1 MENIRVLV
9 LLLFSMQLSFAQAI
23 YQDIQSDRLDE
34 TRELKIQLPR
44 NYDPEAKREYPLIL
58 VFDGDYLFEPVAGN
72 IDYQSYWED
81 IPDCIVVGVKQG
93 AKRENDFRYDEDSYF
108 PAQDSAAFYE
118 FIAAELLPFMENN
131 YNISSFKIIVGHDL
145 SANFLNYYL
154 FKDSPLFR
162 AYIVLSPDFA
172 PEMINRLSQRLSIV
186 TKEIFYYL
194 ATGDADISALR
205 TDVLEANTALGAISN
220 SKFHYKFDDFDDANH
235 YSLVGRG
242 IPRALNQIFSL
253 FKPISAK
260 EYNEKLITFELGPFE
275 YLVKKYED
283 IEYFYGFEKKLIE
296 NDIRAVAAAA
306 ELKDDLDALE
316 NLSKLVKKEFSDSML
331 SAYYLGLYQEK
342 AGNLKR
348 ALQRYQSGLLLEP
361 SQFIDKDILLEK
373 MYTLKEELKK

>member
-93 AKRENDFRYDEDSYF
+93 AKRENDLRYDEDSYF

-186 TKEIFYYL
+186 TKETFYYL
-194 ATGDADISALR
+194 A
-205 TDVLEANTALGAISN
+205 
-220 SKFHYKFDDFDDANH
+220 
-235 YSLVGRG
+235 
-242 IPRALNQIFSL
+242 
-253 FKPISAK
+253 
-260 EYNEKLITFELGPFE
+260 
-275 YLVKKYED
+275 
-283 IEYFYGFEKKLIE
+283 
-296 NDIRAVAAAA
+296 
-306 ELKDDLDALE
+306 
-316 NLSKLVKKEFSDSML
+316 
-331 SAYYLGLYQEK
+331 
-342 AGNLKR
+342 
-348 ALQRYQSGLLLEP
+348 
-361 SQFIDKDILLEK
+361 
-373 MYTLKEELKK
+373 

>member
-162 AYIVLSPDFA
+162 AYIALSPDFA

-186 TKEIFYYL
+186 TKETFYYL

-205 TDVLEANTALGAISN
+205 SGILEANTALSAISN

-283 IEYFYGFEKKLIE
+283 IEY
-296 NDIRAVAAAA
+296 
-306 ELKDDLDALE
+306 
-316 NLSKLVKKEFSDSML
+316 
-331 SAYYLGLYQEK
+331 
-342 AGNLKR
+342 
-348 ALQRYQSGLLLEP
+348 
-361 SQFIDKDILLEK
+361 
-373 MYTLKEELKK
+373 